1 MDKNILEKFS
11 QRVWRET
18 AQESVELTRVF
29 TTCNDMAHNGA
40 SAKTIW
46 AFLQMASQFLGE
58 KAILGKL
65 EEDICLRKYLME
77 H

>member
-1 MDKNILEKFS
+1 MDENILEKFS
-11 QRVWRET
+11 QRVWQDT

-58 KAILGKL
+58 QAILEKL
-65 EEDICLRKYLME
+65 EKDVCLRKYLIE